1 MPQVGATPAIRFAR
15 AGALQEALKRGA
27 AAALSER
34 GLAEHG
40 GTRILLK
47 ALFIIALLVSSYAA
61 LLFWAEAWWEVA
73 LTAGLLS
80 QAIVLVGFNVMH
92 DGGHGA
98 FSRHA
103 WVNRLTCRSLDL
115 IGGSATLWKVKH
127 SILHHTYTNLHD
139 FDDDIETKGLLRL
152 HTSQPLKRHHRYQAL
167 YALPLYSLL
176 SIHWVISDFGEFF
189 SGRVGRH
196 VQAKRYGL
204 RDTLLFLGFKLNFL
218 LLALVLPLA
227 LHPWQNV
234 LIVTLSVQ
242 LVVGFTL
249 SLVFQLA
256 HVVDV
261 VDTPT
266 PDVSTQRMAEDWA
279 AHQLRTTADFATD
292 NHIVSWYCGGLN
304 RQVVH
309 HLFAGVSHVRYG
321 HLVPVIR
328 QTCGQFGVR
337 YRSYPSVLAAIRG
350 HLRQLAALGRGD
362 AADLRAS

>member
-1 MPQVGATPAIRFAR
+1 MPAIRFAR

-27 AAALSER
+27 NAALSQR
-34 GLAEHG
+34 GLAVHG

-47 ALFIIALLVSSYAA
+47 ALFILALLVCSYAA

-73 LTAGLLS
+73 LAAGLLS
-80 QAIVLVGFNVMH
+80 QAVVLVGFNVMH

-98 FSRHA
+98 FSRHT
-103 WVNRLTCRSLDL
+103 WVNRLTGRSLDL

-127 SILHHTYTNLHD
+127 SFLHHTYTNLDD
-139 FDDDIETKGLLRL
+139 FDDDIDTKGLLRL
-152 HTSQPLKRHHRYQAL
+152 HSSQPLKHHHRYQAL

-176 SIHWVISDFGEFF
+176 SIHWVISDFSEFF

-196 VQAKRYGL
+196 VQPRGHGL
-204 RDTLLFLGFKLNFL
+204 RDTLTFLGFKLNFL
-218 LLALVLPLA
+218 LLALGLPLA

-234 LIVTLSVQ
+234 LIVLLAVQ
-242 LVVGFTL
+242 LVVGFTI

-261 VDTPT
+261 VDMPVPEAGT
-266 PDVSTQRMAEDWA
+266 RGMAEDWA
-279 AHQLRTTADFATD
+279 AHQLRTTADFATG
-292 NHIVSWYCGGLN
+292 NHLVSWYCGGLN

-309 HLFAGVSHVRYG
+309 HLFAGVSHVRYA
-321 HLVPVIR
+321 HLVPVVQ

-337 YRSYPSVLAAIRG
+337 YRSYPSVLAAVRG

-362 AADLRAS
+362 TAEMPAR

>member
-1 MPQVGATPAIRFAR
+1 VGATPAIRFAR
-15 AGALQEALKRGA
+15 AGALQEALKRGV

-47 ALFIIALLVSSYAA
+47 ALFILALLVCSYTA
-61 LLFWAEAWWEVA
+61 LLFWAETWWEVV

-103 WVNRLTCRSLDL
+103 WVNWIMGRSLDL

-127 SILHHTYTNLHD
+127 SILHHTYTNLD
-139 FDDDIETKGLLRL
+139 EFDDDIETNGLLRL
-152 HTSQPLKRHHRYQAL
+152 HTSQPLKPHHRYQAW

-196 VQAKRYGL
+196 VQPKRYSL

-218 LLALVLPLA
+218 LLALGLPLA

-234 LIVTLSVQ
+234 LIVVLAVQ

-249 SLVFQLA
+249 SLVVQLA

-261 VDTPT
+261 VEMPT
-266 PDVSTQRMAEDWA
+266 PDAGTRRMAEDWA
-279 AHQLRTTADFATD
+279 AHQLRTTADFATG
-292 NHIVSWYCGGLN
+292 NHLVSWYCGGLN

-321 HLVPVIR
+321 HLLPVI
-328 QTCGQFGVR
+328 QETCGQFGVR

-362 AADLRAS
+362 AADLAAS